1 MSDPSLLLA
10 LHSSTERFGVA
21 VLDQR
26 VLDPTVLDSTV
37 LDPTQGPTPLGHEP
51 RWAVFDDGRA
61 LSNTLLR
68 RVESVLP
75 APRWSGLQGLAVAT
89 GPGGFTGTR
98 LTVVMARTLAQ
109 QLGVPL
115 LGVSSFAL
123 MAARLADRLP
133 ARPDAGEGFWI
144 TRELPRRG
152 VVGGSYRV
160 NQGVVEELEPP
171 HLLQPGRSLGTMVL
185 EADDDV
191 EADVIRLLN
200 ELQAALA
207 CGQSCPWQSVLPIY
221 PTSPVGVV

>member
-1 MSDPSLLLA
+1 MSVPSLLLA

-21 VLDQR
+21 VLDSSVGAPAQ
-26 VLDPTVLDSTV
+26 
-37 LDPTQGPTPLGHEP
+37 Q
-51 RWAVFDDGRA
+51 AVFDDGRA
-61 LSNTLLR
+61 LSNPVLK

-75 APRWSGLQGLAVAT
+75 SSRWSGLQGLAVAT

-123 MAARLADRLP
+123 MAARLCRDLSNPSDR
-133 ARPDAGEGFWI
+133 FWI

-152 VVGGSYRV
+152 VVGGAY
-160 NQGVVEELEPP
+160 QLKDGAIEELEPP
-171 HLLQPGRSLGTMVL
+171 HLLQPGRALGPTVL

-191 EADVIRLLN
+191 EADVICLLN
-200 ELQAALA
+200 QLQTALD

>member
-1 MSDPSLLLA
+1 MNRGGLSL
-10 LHSSTERFGVA
+10 
-21 VLDQR
+21 
-26 VLDPTVLDSTV
+26 
-37 LDPTQGPTPLGHEP
+37 
-51 RWAVFDDGRA
+51 
-61 LSNTLLR
+61 
-68 RVESVLP
+68 
-75 APRWSGLQGLAVAT
+75 AT